1 MEYLK
6 DTGLEI
12 RVISHN
18 CDYRKSNAT
27 FEERMAKAEEI
38 LTLYQNAKFVITR
51 RLHVTLPCLALETPV
66 LSIVDL
72 KDAEGNGTRW
82 GCYMDTVRCIDN
94 EDFLSGNFEYDFNNP
109 PENKKDILLYA
120 KS

>member
-1 MEYLK
+1 MVRWDAEIWHRLIFFKEQGIDCYFSGCLTLTIPKQEKTEDAGTYVCLVDLNDKIRAKAMEYLK

-38 LTLYQNAKFVITR
+38 LTLYQN
-51 RLHVTLPCLALETPV
+51 
-66 LSIVDL
+66 S
-72 KDAEGNGTRW
+72 
-82 GCYMDTVRCIDN
+82 
-94 EDFLSGNFEYDFNNP
+94 
-109 PENKKDILLYA
+109 
-120 KS
+120 

>member
-1 MEYLK
+1 MVDLNDKIRAKAMEYLK

-38 LTLYQNAKFVITR
+38 LTLYQNAKFVITQKAA
-51 RLHVTLPCLALETPV
+51 CNIAL
-66 LSIVDL
+66 SC
-72 KDAEGNGTRW
+72 TR
-82 GCYMDTVRCIDN
+82 DPRFVNR
-94 EDFLSGNFEYDFNNP
+94 
-109 PENKKDILLYA
+109 
-120 KS
+120 